1 VKEFEPFEIERS
13 GQQEAEVKTGVCP
26 IMREA
31 CIGERCMWW
40 VRDWSE
46 DRRKFQYDCAVSL
59 IAIGINDESLRR
71 VTPDDD

>member
-1 VKEFEPFEIERS
+1 MKEFDEFEIEHY
-13 GQQEAEVKTGVCP
+13 GQQKDQVKTGLCP

-31 CIGERCMWW
+31 CIAERCMWW

-59 IAIGINDESLRR
+59 IAIGTNDEALRR
-71 VTPDDD
+71 PPEDD